1 MRVIRDTETIRAQLA
16 GCGKTAVA
24 LGAFDGLHIGHR
36 AVVRAAA
43 ESGLTP
49 VVFTFRDNP
58 AEHLGGS
65 CRYLT
70 TMEERLRIF
79 AAWGVEAV
87 VMPDFADVADWPAE
101 RFLNVLRFGLSDEA
115 VA

>member
-43 ESGLTP
+43 ESGRTP
-49 VVFTFRDNP
+49 VGLTFWGNP
-58 AEHLGGS
+58 PPPHRGRGPTAG
-65 CRYLT
+65 
-70 TMEERLRIF
+70 
-79 AAWGVEAV
+79 AAAT
-87 VMPDFADVADWPAE
+87 
-101 RFLNVLRFGLSDEA
+101 
-115 VA
+115 

>member
-43 ESGLTP
+43 ESGLKIGRAH
-49 VVFTFRDNP
+49 V
-58 AEHLGGS
+58 
-65 CRYLT
+65 
-70 TMEERLRIF
+70 
-79 AAWGVEAV
+79 
-87 VMPDFADVADWPAE
+87 
-101 RFLNVLRFGLSDEA
+101 
-115 VA
+115 